1 MTNRILLAALMLAA
15 CSKSDPTLT
24 YKFEQVDKKID
35 AMNKKIDQLVAQ
47 GGARPQRPQP
57 PPQAAADPSA
67 VYSVN
72 IADAPVKGLAT
83 AKVTIVE
90 AGEFACPFCRMAQ
103 PTLERIAKEYPNDV
117 RFVFKHFVVH
127 PQVAMTPALATCAAQ
142 KQGKFWEM
150 EEAIWGSAWEMTDR
164 PRMKDQK
171 LLGQENMEALAKNI
185 GINMDKFKTDMA
197 GQPCKDLIAQQ
208 QQQMTQVGV
217 DGTPGFF
224 VNGRPLSGAQ
234 PFENFKSVIDEEIKK
249 ADDTIK
255 KGTKAEEYYQKAVV
269 EAGKKSRG

>member
-1 MTNRILLAALMLAA
+1 MTNRILLAALLLAA
-15 CSKSDPTLT
+15 CSKTDPTLA
-24 YKFEQVDKKID
+24 YKFEQVDKKLD
-35 AMNKKIDQLVAQ
+35 ALNKKIDQVVAQ
-47 GGARPQRPQP
+47 GGARPTRPQQP
-57 PPQAAADPSA
+57 AQAAADPGA

-72 IADAPVKGLAT
+72 IADAPVKGPAT

-117 RFVFKHFVVH
+117 RFAFKHFVVH

-150 EEAIWGSAWEMTDR
+150 ETAIWGSAWEMTDR

-185 GINMDKFKTDMA
+185 GLNMDKFKTDMA

-208 QQQMTQVGV
+208 QQQMSQVGV

-249 ADDTIK
+249 ADEAIK

-269 EAGKKSRG
+269 EAGKKARG